1 MRYHHRNN
9 AASHTIKKIF
19 SNFLENDK
27 NFALGICN
35 GCQFMSGLNSIITG
49 AESWPQFTRN
59 DSKPPKYFFTFSR
72 FSLLTSIIRPDSS
85 EKSLGII
92 FDFSG

>member
-1 MRYHHRNN
+1 MPGGFSYGDVLG
-9 AASHTIKKIF
+9 AGSGMSSTITFNKDLKKIF

-49 AESWPQFTRN
+49 AEGWPQFTRN
-59 DSKPPKYFFTFSR
+59 DSDQY
-72 FSLLTSIIRPDSS
+72 
-85 EKSLGII
+85 
-92 FDFSG
+92 